1 MQVWSD
7 TQTPGTFVLGGA
19 VIPAGT
25 GAVYQFLWCPTAR
38 PGETS
43 TGIDGSAI
51 DKAVRT
57 NTNCFMRGVKE
68 NVSLRTNSGV
78 AWRWRRIC
86 FTMKGDTLNFGDN
99 DPDTSNVARQTS
111 SGMMR
116 LVHQDLAT
124 IDRVTQVVFRG
135 QNQTDWVNHFIAPID
150 TRKISLKFDRTR
162 VIQSNNDS
170 GTVRYYKDWF
180 PMNKNIYYDDQE
192 NGDQTF
198 PSMFSVENK
207 QGMGDYYIYD
217 IIEPQGGD
225 STDAIE
231 FEPQARLY
239 WHEK

>member
-7 TQTPGTFVLGGA
+7 TETPGTFVLGGA

-25 GAVYQFLWCPTAR
+25 GAVNQFLWCATAR
-38 PGETS
+38 PAES
-43 TGIDGSAI
+43 TLGVAGSAI
-51 DKAVRT
+51 DKAIRT
-57 NTNCFMRGVKE
+57 NTNCFMRGLKE
-68 NVSLRTNSGV
+68 NVSLRTNSGL

-86 FTMKGDTLNFGDN
+86 FTMKGDTLNFGVN

-111 SGMMR
+111 NGMMR
-116 LVHQDLAT
+116 LVHEDLST

-150 TRKISLKFDRTR
+150 TRKINLKFDRTR
-162 VIQSNNDS
+162 VIQSNNNS

-180 PMNKNIYYDDQE
+180 PMNHNIYYDDEE
-192 NGDQTF
+192 NGDKTNVN
-198 PSMFSVENK
+198 MFSVENK
-207 QGMGDYYIYD
+207 QGMGDYYVYD
-217 IIEPQGGD
+217 IFEPQGGT
-225 STDAIE
+225 SEDAIQ